1 MSEKP
6 FVHLHLHT
14 EYSLLDGATR
24 IDTLFDAC
32 KEKNMPAVAITDHG
46 NMYGA
51 YHFYCLA
58 KKKGIKP
65 IIGCEFYMADDLT
78 AKSGDVKREF
88 NHLVLIAKNN
98 TGYKNLVKLNSIGFV
113 DGYYYKP
120 RIDFKTLSQH
130 SEGLICLSACIAGQL
145 PRLLR
150 DGMWEEARKLVK
162 QYKELFGEDYYIEL
176 QDHGIADEI
185 YVMPKLIKIAEE
197 FGVELVATNDVHY
210 LKESDAE
217 MQDILLC
224 VQTGKFFDDP
234 GRMRFEGTQ
243 FYLKDYDEMAEKFS
257 YVPQALENTLKIAE
271 KCNVSIEKK
280 PLLPPYKPD
289 NGMTPY
295 EFLKD
300 LLEKGLKR
308 RYKEITPEIRQRADY
323 ELEVVSKMGFVEYY
337 LIVWDFINYAHEHGI
352 PVGPGRGSGAGSI
365 IAYAIG
371 ITQVEP
377 LRYGLIFE
385 RFLNPERV
393 SMPDFDIDFCMDRR
407 GEVIDYVIEKY
418 TKPRVAQIVTFG
430 RMKAKNAVKD
440 VCRVLRVPYA
450 EGDKITKLIPLNAT
464 LKNAFGLDGKNEG
477 VPELMEIY
485 KDYSM
490 KRVIDL
496 AIALEDMPRQTG
508 MHAAGVVIC
517 REDLSDNVPLQRSG
531 DDITT
536 QYNMKEVEELGLLKM
551 DFLGLRTL
559 TDIDKTIEIVKE
571 TTGEE
576 FDFEDCQYDDPNVF
590 ELIASGN
597 TDAVFQ
603 LESGGMKRVM
613 KDLKP
618 DCLEDI
624 IAGISLYRPGPMQFI
639 PDYIKGKRDP
649 KSVHYAHPMLEP
661 ILGVTNGCMVYQ
673 EQVMQI
679 CRSLAGYSYGQ
690 ADEVRRAM
698 GKKKMDVMALHRNY
712 FINGKV
718 NDNGEVEIE
727 GAVRRGV
734 PKETAELL
742 FDQMYAFAQYAFNKS
757 HAAAYAYVS
766 YQTAYCKRYHPVEYL
781 AAVLNNRITNIDDI
795 KKYIAYGKE
804 NNIDFLPPD
813 INKSGV
819 SFTVENGKIRF
830 ALAAIKNIGSGSM
843 EKIVEERK
851 TRGDFVS
858 LEDFLKR
865 VESQYLNK
873 RLVENLIKS
882 GAFDCFKVSRAQMV
896 SVFEPLMEMVYA
908 DKKKKESGQFSM
920 FDLVENAVPAVV
932 ALPKSNIKE
941 FPNKLKLSYEKE
953 VLGLYVSGNPLDEYR
968 EKLKAFTFNTGM
980 VAFSEDDDDFES
992 SQKQSD
998 WEGKEVSL
1006 AGVLE
1011 ELKKIATR
1019 SGKTMAVGRLED
1031 LHGSIELT
1039 FSPWY
1044 YEKIIKDKV
1053 EQDSVVTVTGKI
1065 SFRQDKAS
1073 LLVDKLEVW
1082 SEQKMAETDKNAVSE
1097 KLYLK
1102 MPFKDNELYAKLSA
1116 VLKEYAGD
1124 IPVILVIDGDRLGMP
1139 YKVRKNNGLIYEL
1152 SDVLG
1157 EDNVRFVDVKPK

>member
-1 MSEKP
+1 
-6 FVHLHLHT
+6 
-14 EYSLLDGATR
+14 
-24 IDTLFDAC
+24 
-32 KEKNMPAVAITDHG
+32 
-46 NMYGA
+46 
-51 YHFYCLA
+51 
-58 KKKGIKP
+58 
-65 IIGCEFYMADDLT
+65 
-78 AKSGDVKREF
+78 
-88 NHLVLIAKNN
+88 
-98 TGYKNLVKLNSIGFV
+98 
-113 DGYYYKP
+113 
-120 RIDFKTLSQH
+120 
-130 SEGLICLSACIAGQL
+130 
-145 PRLLR
+145 
-150 DGMWEEARKLVK
+150 
-162 QYKELFGEDYYIEL
+162 
-176 QDHGIADEI
+176 
-185 YVMPKLIKIAEE
+185 MPKLIKIAEE

-559 TDIDKTIEIVKE
+559 TDIDKTIKIVKE

-920 FDLVENAVPAVV
+920 FDLVENAAPAVV

-1082 SEQKMAETDKNAVSE
+1082 SEQKMAETDKNTVSE

>member
-78 AKSGDVKREF
+78 VKSGDVKREF

-150 DGMWEEARKLVK
+150 DGMWEEARKLVR

-559 TDIDKTIEIVKE
+559 TDIDKTIKIVKE

-851 TRGDFVS
+851 THGDFVS

-882 GAFDCFKVSRAQMV
+882 GAFDCFKVSRAQMI
-896 SVFEPLMEMVYA
+896 SVCEPLMEMVYA

-920 FDLVENAVPAVV
+920 FDLVENAAPAVV

-980 VAFSEDDDDFES
+980 VTFSEDDDDFES

-1082 SEQKMAETDKNAVSE
+1082 SEQKMAETDKNTVSE

>member
-78 AKSGDVKREF
+78 VKSGDVKREF

-559 TDIDKTIEIVKE
+559 TDIDKTIKIVKE

-953 VLGLYVSGNPLDEYR
+953 VLGLNVSGNPLDEYR

>member
-78 AKSGDVKREF
+78 VKSGDVKREF

-559 TDIDKTIEIVKE
+559 TDIDKTIKIVKE

-618 DCLEDI
+618 DCLADI

-851 TRGDFVS
+851 THGDFVS

-920 FDLVENAVPAVV
+920 FDLVENAAPAVV

-980 VAFSEDDDDFES
+980 VTFSEDDDDFES

>member
-1 MSEKP
+1 MSDKQ

-65 IIGCEFYMADDLT
+65 IIGCEFYMVDDLT
-78 AKSGDVKREF
+78 VKSGEVKREF

-120 RIDFKTLSQH
+120 RIDFKTLKEH

-150 DGMWEEARKLVK
+150 DGMWDDARKLVA
-162 QYKELFGEDYYIEL
+162 QYKELFKDDYYIEL

-210 LKESDAE
+210 LNESDAE

-224 VQTGKFFDDP
+224 VQTGKFYDEP

-257 YVPQALENTLKIAE
+257 FLPQALENTLKIAE
-271 KCNVSIEKK
+271 KCNVTIDKK

-300 LLEKGLKR
+300 LMEKGLKR
-308 RYKEITPEIRQRADY
+308 RYKEITSEIRQRADY

-430 RMKAKNAVKD
+430 RMKAKNAIKD
-440 VCRVLRVPYA
+440 VCRVLRIPYA

-464 LKNAFGLDGKNEG
+464 LPNAFGLDGKNEG

-490 KRVIDL
+490 KKVIDL
-496 AIALEDMPRQTG
+496 AVALEDMPRQTG

-559 TDIDKTIEIVKE
+559 TDIDKTIKIVKE

-576 FDFEDCQYDDPNVF
+576 FNFDDCQYDDPNVF

-649 KSVHYAHPMLEP
+649 KSVHYAHPLLEP

-698 GKKKMDVMALHRNY
+698 GKKKMDVMAMHRNY

-718 NDNGEVEIE
+718 NENGEVEIE

-734 PKETAELL
+734 PKETAEML
-742 FDQMYAFAQYAFNKS
+742 FDQMYVFAQYAFNKS

-819 SFTVENGKIRF
+819 SFTVEHGKIRF

-851 TRGDFVS
+851 KNGEFLN
-858 LEDFLKR
+858 LENFLKR
-865 VESQYLNK
+865 VDSQYLNK
-873 RLVENLIKS
+873 RLVENLIKA
-882 GAFDCFKVSRAQMV
+882 GAFDCFGTSRAQMM
-896 SVFEPLMEMVYA
+896 SAFEPLMEMVYA

-920 FDLVENAVPAVV
+920 FDLVENIEPTATSLAVD
-932 ALPKSNIKE
+932 NIKE
-941 FPNKLKLSYEKE
+941 FPNKLKLTYEKE
-953 VLGLYVSGNPLDEYR
+953 VLGLYVSGNPLDEYK
-968 EKLKAFTFNTGM
+968 EKLKMFSFNTGM
-980 VAFSEDDDDFES
+980 VSMSDDDEDFES
-992 SQKQSD
+992 SQKQSY

-1011 ELKKIATR
+1011 ELKKISTK

-1031 LHGSIELT
+1031 LHGSIELS

-1044 YEKIIKDKV
+1044 YEKMLKDRV

-1065 SFRQDKAS
+1065 SFRQEKPS
-1073 LLVDKLEVW
+1073 IFVDKMEVW
-1082 SEQKMAETDKNAVSE
+1082 SEQKMAETDNSAVHE

-1102 MPFKDNELYAKLSA
+1102 MPFKDNELYSRVSA
-1116 VLKEYAGD
+1116 VLREYAGD
-1124 IPVILVIDGDRLGMP
+1124 IPVVLVVERDRLGMP
-1139 YKVRKNNGLIYEL
+1139 YKVRKNSGLIYEL

-1157 EDNVRFVDVKPK
+1157 EDNVKFVEVKSK

>member
-78 AKSGDVKREF
+78 VKSGDVKREF

-559 TDIDKTIEIVKE
+559 TDIDKTIKIVKE

-920 FDLVENAVPAVV
+920 FDLVENAAPAVV

-953 VLGLYVSGNPLDEYR
+953 VLGLYVSGNPLDEYG

-1082 SEQKMAETDKNAVSE
+1082 SEQKMAETDKNTVSE

>member
-78 AKSGDVKREF
+78 VKSGDVKREF

-150 DGMWEEARKLVK
+150 DGMWEEARKLVR

-559 TDIDKTIEIVKE
+559 TDIDKTIKIVKE

-795 KKYIAYGKE
+795 IKYIAYGKE

-851 TRGDFVS
+851 THGDFVS

-920 FDLVENAVPAVV
+920 FDLVENAAPAVV

-980 VAFSEDDDDFES
+980 VTFSEDDDDFES

>member
-65 IIGCEFYMADDLT
+65 IIGCEFYMVDDLT
-78 AKSGDVKREF
+78 VKSGDVKREF

-98 TGYKNLVKLNSIGFV
+98 VGYKNLVKLNSIGFV

-120 RIDFKTLSQH
+120 RIDFKTLREH

-150 DGMWEEARKLVK
+150 DGMWEEARKLVAE
-162 QYKELFGEDYYIEL
+162 YKELFKDDYYIEI

-224 VQTGKFFDDP
+224 VQTGKFYDDP

-257 YVPQALENTLKIAE
+257 FVPQALENTLKIAE
-271 KCNVSIEKK
+271 KCNVTIEKK

-300 LLEKGLKR
+300 LMEKGLKR

-440 VCRVLRVPYA
+440 VCRVLRIPYA

-464 LKNAFGLDGKNEG
+464 LPNAFGLDGKNEG

-485 KDYSM
+485 KDYFM

-559 TDIDKTIEIVKE
+559 TDIDKTIKIVKE
-571 TTGEE
+571 STGEE

-649 KSVHYAHPMLEP
+649 KSVHYAHPLLEP

-698 GKKKMDVMALHRNY
+698 GKKKMDVMAMHRNY

-718 NDNGEVEIE
+718 NDRGEVEIE

-742 FDQMYAFAQYAFNKS
+742 FDQMYVFAQYAFNKS

-804 NNIDFLPPD
+804 NSIDFLPPD

-819 SFTVENGKIRF
+819 SFTVEQGKIRF

-851 TRGDFVS
+851 AHGDFRS

-865 VESQYLNK
+865 VENQYLNK
-873 RLVENLIKS
+873 RLVENMIKS
-882 GAFDCFKVSRAQMV
+882 GAFDCLGASRAQMM
-896 SVFEPLMEMVYA
+896 SVFEPLMEMVFA

-920 FDLVENAVPAVV
+920 FDLVEDAAPAAVA
-932 ALPKSNIKE
+932 APKESIKE
-941 FPNKLKLSYEKE
+941 FPNKLRLSYEKE

-968 EKLKAFTFNTGM
+968 EKLKAFSFNTGM
-980 VAFSEDDDDFES
+980 VSFSEDDDDFES
-992 SQKQSD
+992 SQKQND
-998 WEGKEVSL
+998 WDGKEVSL

-1011 ELKKIATR
+1011 ELKRIATR

-1065 SFRQDKAS
+1065 SFRQDKPS
-1073 LLVDKLEVW
+1073 ILVDKLEVW
-1082 SEQKMAETDKNAVSE
+1082 SEQKMAETDNNVVSE

-1102 MPFKDNELYAKLSA
+1102 MPFKDNELYARLSA
-1116 VLKEYAGD
+1116 ILKEYAGD
-1124 IPVILVIDGDRLGMP
+1124 IPVVLVVDRDRLGMP
-1139 YKVRKNNGLIYEL
+1139 YKVRKNSGLVYEL

-1157 EDNVRFVDVKPK
+1157 EDNVKFVDVKHK

>member
-1 MSEKP
+1 
-6 FVHLHLHT
+6 
-14 EYSLLDGATR
+14 
-24 IDTLFDAC
+24 
-32 KEKNMPAVAITDHG
+32 
-46 NMYGA
+46 
-51 YHFYCLA
+51 
-58 KKKGIKP
+58 
-65 IIGCEFYMADDLT
+65 
-78 AKSGDVKREF
+78 
-88 NHLVLIAKNN
+88 
-98 TGYKNLVKLNSIGFV
+98 
-113 DGYYYKP
+113 
-120 RIDFKTLSQH
+120 
-130 SEGLICLSACIAGQL
+130 
-145 PRLLR
+145 
-150 DGMWEEARKLVK
+150 
-162 QYKELFGEDYYIEL
+162 
-176 QDHGIADEI
+176 
-185 YVMPKLIKIAEE
+185 
-197 FGVELVATNDVHY
+197 
-210 LKESDAE
+210 
-217 MQDILLC
+217 
-224 VQTGKFFDDP
+224 
-234 GRMRFEGTQ
+234 
-243 FYLKDYDEMAEKFS
+243 
-257 YVPQALENTLKIAE
+257 
-271 KCNVSIEKK
+271 
-280 PLLPPYKPD
+280 
-289 NGMTPY
+289 
-295 EFLKD
+295 
-300 LLEKGLKR
+300 
-308 RYKEITPEIRQRADY
+308 
-323 ELEVVSKMGFVEYY
+323 MGFVEYY

-440 VCRVLRVPYA
+440 VCRVLRIPYA

-464 LKNAFGLDGKNEG
+464 LPNAFGLDGKNEG

-559 TDIDKTIEIVKE
+559 TDIDKTIKIVKE
-571 TTGEE
+571 STGEE

-649 KSVHYAHPMLEP
+649 KSVHYAHPLLEP

-698 GKKKMDVMALHRNY
+698 GKKKMDVMAMHRNY

-718 NDNGEVEIE
+718 NDRGEVEIE

-742 FDQMYAFAQYAFNKS
+742 FDQMYVFAQYAFNKS

-804 NNIDFLPPD
+804 NSIDFLPPD

-819 SFTVENGKIRF
+819 SFTVEQGKIRF

-851 TRGDFVS
+851 AHGDFRS

-865 VESQYLNK
+865 VENQYLNK

-882 GAFDCFKVSRAQMV
+882 GAFDCLGASRAQMM
-896 SVFEPLMEMVYA
+896 SVFEPLMEMVFA

-920 FDLVENAVPAVV
+920 FDLVEDAAPAAVA
-932 ALPKSNIKE
+932 APKESIKE
-941 FPNKLKLSYEKE
+941 FPNKLRLSYEKE

-968 EKLKAFTFNTGM
+968 EKLKAFSFNTGM
-980 VAFSEDDDDFES
+980 VSFSEDDDDFES
-992 SQKQSD
+992 SQKQND
-998 WEGKEVSL
+998 WDGKEVSL

-1011 ELKKIATR
+1011 ELKRIATR

-1065 SFRQDKAS
+1065 SFRQDKPS
-1073 LLVDKLEVW
+1073 ILVDKLEVW
-1082 SEQKMAETDKNAVSE
+1082 SEQKMAETDNNAVSE

-1102 MPFKDNELYAKLSA
+1102 MPFKDNELYARLSA
-1116 VLKEYAGD
+1116 ILKEYAGD
-1124 IPVILVIDGDRLGMP
+1124 IPVVLVVDRDRLGMP
-1139 YKVRKNNGLIYEL
+1139 YKVRKNSGLVYEL

-1157 EDNVRFVDVKPK
+1157 EDNVKFVDVKHK

>member
-65 IIGCEFYMADDLT
+65 IIGCEFYMVDDLT
-78 AKSGDVKREF
+78 VKSGDVKREF

-98 TGYKNLVKLNSIGFV
+98 VGYKNLVKLNSIGFV

-120 RIDFKTLSQH
+120 RIDFKTLREH

-150 DGMWEEARKLVK
+150 DGMWEEARKLVAE
-162 QYKELFGEDYYIEL
+162 YKELFKDDYYIEI

-224 VQTGKFFDDP
+224 VQTGKFYDDP

-257 YVPQALENTLKIAE
+257 FVPQALENTLKIAE
-271 KCNVSIEKK
+271 KCNVTIEKK

-300 LLEKGLKR
+300 LMEKGLKR

-440 VCRVLRVPYA
+440 VCRVLRIPYA

-464 LKNAFGLDGKNEG
+464 LPNAFGLDGKNEG

-485 KDYSM
+485 KDYFM

-559 TDIDKTIEIVKE
+559 TDIDKTIKIVKE
-571 TTGEE
+571 STGEE

-649 KSVHYAHPMLEP
+649 KSVHYAHPLLEP

-698 GKKKMDVMALHRNY
+698 GKKKMDVMAMHRNY

-718 NDNGEVEIE
+718 NDRGEVEIE

-742 FDQMYAFAQYAFNKS
+742 FDQMYVFAQYAFNKS

-804 NNIDFLPPD
+804 NSIDFLPPD

-819 SFTVENGKIRF
+819 SFTVEQGKIRF

-851 TRGDFVS
+851 AHGDFRS

-865 VESQYLNK
+865 VENQYLNK

-882 GAFDCFKVSRAQMV
+882 GAFDCLGASRAQMM
-896 SVFEPLMEMVYA
+896 SVFEPLMEMVFA

-920 FDLVENAVPAVV
+920 FDLVEDAAPAAVA
-932 ALPKSNIKE
+932 APKESIKE
-941 FPNKLKLSYEKE
+941 FPNKLRLSYEKE

-968 EKLKAFTFNTGM
+968 EKLKAFSFNTGM
-980 VAFSEDDDDFES
+980 VSFSEDDDDFES
-992 SQKQSD
+992 SQKQND
-998 WEGKEVSL
+998 WDGKEVSL

-1011 ELKKIATR
+1011 ELKRIATR

-1065 SFRQDKAS
+1065 SFRQDKPS
-1073 LLVDKLEVW
+1073 ILVDKLEVW
-1082 SEQKMAETDKNAVSE
+1082 SEQKMAETDNNAVSE

-1102 MPFKDNELYAKLSA
+1102 MPFKDNELYARLSA
-1116 VLKEYAGD
+1116 ILKEYAGD
-1124 IPVILVIDGDRLGMP
+1124 IPVVLVVDRDRLGMP
-1139 YKVRKNNGLIYEL
+1139 YKVRKNSGLVYEL

-1157 EDNVRFVDVKPK
+1157 EDNVKFVDVKHK

>member
-1 MSEKP
+1 
-6 FVHLHLHT
+6 
-14 EYSLLDGATR
+14 
-24 IDTLFDAC
+24 
-32 KEKNMPAVAITDHG
+32 
-46 NMYGA
+46 
-51 YHFYCLA
+51 
-58 KKKGIKP
+58 
-65 IIGCEFYMADDLT
+65 
-78 AKSGDVKREF
+78 
-88 NHLVLIAKNN
+88 
-98 TGYKNLVKLNSIGFV
+98 
-113 DGYYYKP
+113 
-120 RIDFKTLSQH
+120 
-130 SEGLICLSACIAGQL
+130 
-145 PRLLR
+145 
-150 DGMWEEARKLVK
+150 
-162 QYKELFGEDYYIEL
+162 
-176 QDHGIADEI
+176 
-185 YVMPKLIKIAEE
+185 
-197 FGVELVATNDVHY
+197 
-210 LKESDAE
+210 
-217 MQDILLC
+217 
-224 VQTGKFFDDP
+224 
-234 GRMRFEGTQ
+234 
-243 FYLKDYDEMAEKFS
+243 
-257 YVPQALENTLKIAE
+257 
-271 KCNVSIEKK
+271 
-280 PLLPPYKPD
+280 
-289 NGMTPY
+289 
-295 EFLKD
+295 
-300 LLEKGLKR
+300 
-308 RYKEITPEIRQRADY
+308 
-323 ELEVVSKMGFVEYY
+323 
-337 LIVWDFINYAHEHGI
+337 
-352 PVGPGRGSGAGSI
+352 
-365 IAYAIG
+365 
-371 ITQVEP
+371 
-377 LRYGLIFE
+377 
-385 RFLNPERV
+385 
-393 SMPDFDIDFCMDRR
+393 MPDFDIDFCMDRR

-559 TDIDKTIEIVKE
+559 TDIDKTIKIVKE

-920 FDLVENAVPAVV
+920 FDLVENAAPAVV

-1082 SEQKMAETDKNAVSE
+1082 SEQKMAETDKNTVSE

>member
-78 AKSGDVKREF
+78 VKSGDVKREF

-559 TDIDKTIEIVKE
+559 TDIDKTIKIVKE

-920 FDLVENAVPAVV
+920 FDLVENAAPAVV

-1082 SEQKMAETDKNAVSE
+1082 SEQKMAETDKNTVSE

>member
-78 AKSGDVKREF
+78 VKSGDVKREF

-150 DGMWEEARKLVK
+150 DGMWEEARKLVR

-407 GEVIDYVIEKY
+407 GEVIDYVIDKY

-559 TDIDKTIEIVKE
+559 TDIDKTIKIVKE

-851 TRGDFVS
+851 THGDFVS

-920 FDLVENAVPAVV
+920 FDLVENAAPAVV

-980 VAFSEDDDDFES
+980 VTFSEDDDDFES

>member
-78 AKSGDVKREF
+78 VKSGDVKREF

-559 TDIDKTIEIVKE
+559 TDIDKTIKIVKE

-1152 SDVLG
+1152 FDVLG

>member
-78 AKSGDVKREF
+78 VKSGDVKREF

-289 NGMTPY
+289 NGMTTY

-559 TDIDKTIEIVKE
+559 TDIDKTIKIVKE

-1039 FSPWY
+1039 CSPWY

>member
-65 IIGCEFYMADDLT
+65 IIGCEFYMVDDLT
-78 AKSGDVKREF
+78 VKSGDVKREF

-98 TGYKNLVKLNSIGFV
+98 VGYKNLVKLNSIGFV

-120 RIDFKTLSQH
+120 RIDFKTLREH

-150 DGMWEEARKLVK
+150 DGMWEEARKLVAE
-162 QYKELFGEDYYIEL
+162 YKELFKDDYYIEI

-224 VQTGKFFDDP
+224 VQTGKFYDDP

-243 FYLKDYDEMAEKFS
+243 FYLKDYDEMAERFS
-257 YVPQALENTLKIAE
+257 FVPQALENTLKIAE
-271 KCNVSIEKK
+271 KCNVTIEKK

-300 LLEKGLKR
+300 LMEKGLKR

-440 VCRVLRVPYA
+440 VCRVLRIPYA

-464 LKNAFGLDGKNEG
+464 LPNAFGLDGKNEG

-559 TDIDKTIEIVKE
+559 TDIDKTIKIVKE
-571 TTGEE
+571 STGEE

-649 KSVHYAHPMLEP
+649 KSVHYAHPLLEP

-698 GKKKMDVMALHRNY
+698 GKKKMDVMAMHRNY

-718 NDNGEVEIE
+718 NDRGEVEIE

-804 NNIDFLPPD
+804 NSIDFLPPD

-819 SFTVENGKIRF
+819 SFTVEQGKIRF

-851 TRGDFVS
+851 AHGDFRS

-865 VESQYLNK
+865 VENQYLNK

-882 GAFDCFKVSRAQMV
+882 GAFDCFGASRAQMM

-920 FDLVENAVPAVV
+920 FDLVEDAAPAAVA
-932 ALPKSNIKE
+932 APKESIKE
-941 FPNKLKLSYEKE
+941 FPNKLRLSYEKE

-968 EKLKAFTFNTGM
+968 EKLKAFSFNTGM
-980 VAFSEDDDDFES
+980 VSFSEDDEEFES
-992 SQKQSD
+992 SQRQND
-998 WEGKEVSL
+998 WDGKEVSL

-1011 ELKKIATR
+1011 ELKRIATR

-1065 SFRQDKAS
+1065 SFRQDKPS
-1073 LLVDKLEVW
+1073 ILVDKLEVW

-1102 MPFKDNELYAKLSA
+1102 MPFKDNELYARLSA
-1116 VLKEYAGD
+1116 ILKEYAGD
-1124 IPVILVIDGDRLGMP
+1124 IPVVLVVDRDRLGMP
-1139 YKVRKNNGLIYEL
+1139 YKVRKNSGLIYEL

-1157 EDNVRFVDVKPK
+1157 EDNVKFADVKQK

>member
-78 AKSGDVKREF
+78 VKSGDVKREF

-150 DGMWEEARKLVK
+150 DGMWEEARKLVR

-559 TDIDKTIEIVKE
+559 TDIDKTIKIVKE

-804 NNIDFLPPD
+804 NNIVFLPPD

-851 TRGDFVS
+851 THGDFVS

-896 SVFEPLMEMVYA
+896 SVFEPLMEMVYT

-920 FDLVENAVPAVV
+920 FDLVENAAPAVV

-980 VAFSEDDDDFES
+980 VTFSEDDDDFES

>member
-78 AKSGDVKREF
+78 VKSGDVKREF

-98 TGYKNLVKLNSIGFV
+98 TGYKNLVKLNSIGVV

-559 TDIDKTIEIVKE
+559 TDIDKTIKIVKE

-576 FDFEDCQYDDPNVF
+576 FDFGDCQYDDPNVF

>member
-78 AKSGDVKREF
+78 VKSGDVKREF

-176 QDHGIADEI
+176 QNHGIADEI

-559 TDIDKTIEIVKE
+559 TDIDKTIKIVKE

-851 TRGDFVS
+851 THGDFVS

-920 FDLVENAVPAVV
+920 FDLVENAAPAVV

-980 VAFSEDDDDFES
+980 VTFSEDDDDFES

>member
-78 AKSGDVKREF
+78 VKSGDVKREF

-559 TDIDKTIEIVKE
+559 TDIDKTIKIVKE

-920 FDLVENAVPAVV
+920 FDLVENAAPAVV

-953 VLGLYVSGNPLDEYR
+953 VLGLYVSGNPLDEYG

-1053 EQDSVVTVTGKI
+1053 EQNSVVTVTGKI

>member
-78 AKSGDVKREF
+78 VKSGDVKREF

-150 DGMWEEARKLVK
+150 DGMWEEARKLVR

-430 RMKAKNAVKD
+430 RMKAKNAIKD

-559 TDIDKTIEIVKE
+559 TDIDKTIKIVKE

-851 TRGDFVS
+851 THGDFVS

-920 FDLVENAVPAVV
+920 FDLVENAAPAVV

-980 VAFSEDDDDFES
+980 VTFSEDDDDFES

>member
-78 AKSGDVKREF
+78 VKSGDVKREF

-150 DGMWEEARKLVK
+150 DGMWGEARKLVK

-559 TDIDKTIEIVKE
+559 TDIDKTIKIVKE

-851 TRGDFVS
+851 THGDFVS

-920 FDLVENAVPAVV
+920 FDLVENAAPAVV

-980 VAFSEDDDDFES
+980 VTFSEDDDDFES

>member
-6 FVHLHLHT
+6 CVHLNLHT

-65 IIGCEFYMADDLT
+65 IIGCEFYMVDDLT
-78 AKSGDVKREF
+78 VKSGDVKREF

-98 TGYKNLVKLNSIGFV
+98 VGYKNLVKLNSIGFV

-120 RIDFKTLSQH
+120 RIDFKTLREH

-150 DGMWEEARKLVK
+150 DGMWEEARKLVAE
-162 QYKELFGEDYYIEL
+162 YKELFKDDYYIEI

-224 VQTGKFFDDP
+224 VQTGKFYDDP

-257 YVPQALENTLKIAE
+257 FVPQALENTLKIAE
-271 KCNVSIEKK
+271 KCNVTIEKK

-300 LLEKGLKR
+300 LMEKGLKR

-440 VCRVLRVPYA
+440 VCRVLRIPYA

-464 LKNAFGLDGKNEG
+464 LPNAFGLDGKNEG

-559 TDIDKTIEIVKE
+559 TDIDKTIKIVKE
-571 TTGEE
+571 STGEE

-649 KSVHYAHPMLEP
+649 KSVHYAHPLLEP

-698 GKKKMDVMALHRNY
+698 GKKKMDVMAMHRNY

-718 NDNGEVEIE
+718 NDRGEVEIE

-742 FDQMYAFAQYAFNKS
+742 FDQMYVFAQYAFNKS

-804 NNIDFLPPD
+804 NSIDFLPPD

-819 SFTVENGKIRF
+819 SFTVEQGKIRF

-851 TRGDFVS
+851 AHGDFRS

-865 VESQYLNK
+865 VENQYLNK

-882 GAFDCFKVSRAQMV
+882 GAFDCLGASRAQMM
-896 SVFEPLMEMVYA
+896 SVFEPLMEMVFA

-920 FDLVENAVPAVV
+920 FDLVEDAAPAAVA
-932 ALPKSNIKE
+932 APKESIKE
-941 FPNKLKLSYEKE
+941 FPNKLRLSYEKE

-968 EKLKAFTFNTGM
+968 EKLKAFSFNTGM
-980 VAFSEDDDDFES
+980 VSFSEDDDDFES
-992 SQKQSD
+992 SQKQND
-998 WEGKEVSL
+998 WDGKEVSL

-1011 ELKKIATR
+1011 ELKRIATR

-1065 SFRQDKAS
+1065 SFRQDKPS
-1073 LLVDKLEVW
+1073 ILVDKLEVW
-1082 SEQKMAETDKNAVSE
+1082 SEQKMAETDNNAVSE

-1102 MPFKDNELYAKLSA
+1102 MPFKDNELYARLSA

-1124 IPVILVIDGDRLGMP
+1124 IPVVLVVDRDRLGMP
-1139 YKVRKNNGLIYEL
+1139 YKVRKNSGLVYEL

-1157 EDNVRFVDVKPK
+1157 EDNVKFVDVKHK

>member
-78 AKSGDVKREF
+78 VKSGDVKREF

-150 DGMWEEARKLVK
+150 DGMWEEARKLVR

-559 TDIDKTIEIVKE
+559 TDIDKTIKIVKE

-781 AAVLNNRITNIDDI
+781 AAVLNNRLTNIDDI

-851 TRGDFVS
+851 THGDFVS

-920 FDLVENAVPAVV
+920 FDLVENAAPAVV

-980 VAFSEDDDDFES
+980 VTFSEDDDDFES

>member
-78 AKSGDVKREF
+78 VKSGDVKREF

-407 GEVIDYVIEKY
+407 GEVIDCVIEKY

-559 TDIDKTIEIVKE
+559 TDIDKTIKIVKE

-851 TRGDFVS
+851 THGDFVS

-920 FDLVENAVPAVV
+920 FDLVENAAPAVV

-980 VAFSEDDDDFES
+980 VTFSEDDDDFES

>member
-78 AKSGDVKREF
+78 VKSGDVKREF

-559 TDIDKTIEIVKE
+559 TDIDKTIKIVKE

-830 ALAAIKNIGSGSM
+830 ALAAIKNISTSGLW
-843 EKIVEERK
+843 KI
-851 TRGDFVS
+851 
-858 LEDFLKR
+858 
-865 VESQYLNK
+865 
-873 RLVENLIKS
+873 
-882 GAFDCFKVSRAQMV
+882 
-896 SVFEPLMEMVYA
+896 
-908 DKKKKESGQFSM
+908 
-920 FDLVENAVPAVV
+920 
-932 ALPKSNIKE
+932 
-941 FPNKLKLSYEKE
+941 
-953 VLGLYVSGNPLDEYR
+953 
-968 EKLKAFTFNTGM
+968 
-980 VAFSEDDDDFES
+980 
-992 SQKQSD
+992 
-998 WEGKEVSL
+998 
-1006 AGVLE
+1006 
-1011 ELKKIATR
+1011 
-1019 SGKTMAVGRLED
+1019 
-1031 LHGSIELT
+1031 
-1039 FSPWY
+1039 
-1044 YEKIIKDKV
+1044 
-1053 EQDSVVTVTGKI
+1053 
-1065 SFRQDKAS
+1065 
-1073 LLVDKLEVW
+1073 
-1082 SEQKMAETDKNAVSE
+1082 
-1097 KLYLK
+1097 
-1102 MPFKDNELYAKLSA
+1102 
-1116 VLKEYAGD
+1116 
-1124 IPVILVIDGDRLGMP
+1124 
-1139 YKVRKNNGLIYEL
+1139 
-1152 SDVLG
+1152 
-1157 EDNVRFVDVKPK
+1157 

>member
-78 AKSGDVKREF
+78 VKSGDVKREF

-150 DGMWEEARKLVK
+150 DGMWEEARKLVR

-559 TDIDKTIEIVKE
+559 TDIDKTIKIVKE

-851 TRGDFVS
+851 THGDFVS

-920 FDLVENAVPAVV
+920 FDLVENAAPAVV

>member
-78 AKSGDVKREF
+78 VKSGDVKREF

-559 TDIDKTIEIVKE
+559 TDIDKTIKIVKE

-851 TRGDFVS
+851 THGDFVS

-920 FDLVENAVPAVV
+920 FDLVENAAPAVV
-932 ALPKSNIKE
+932 ALPNSNIKE

-980 VAFSEDDDDFES
+980 VTFSEDDDDFES

-1082 SEQKMAETDKNAVSE
+1082 SEQKMAETDKNTVSE

>member
-78 AKSGDVKREF
+78 VKSGDVKREF

-559 TDIDKTIEIVKE
+559 TDIDKTIKIVKE

-712 FINGKV
+712 VNSGKV

-851 TRGDFVS
+851 THGDFVS

-920 FDLVENAVPAVV
+920 FDLVENAAPAVV

-980 VAFSEDDDDFES
+980 VTFSEDDDDFES

>member
-78 AKSGDVKREF
+78 VKSGDVKREF

-150 DGMWEEARKLVK
+150 DGMWEEARKLVR

-337 LIVWDFINYAHEHGI
+337 LLVWDFINYAHEHGI

-559 TDIDKTIEIVKE
+559 TDIDKTIKIVKE

-851 TRGDFVS
+851 THGDFVS

-920 FDLVENAVPAVV
+920 FDLVENAAPAVV

-980 VAFSEDDDDFES
+980 VTFSEDDDDFES

>member
-78 AKSGDVKREF
+78 VKSGDVKREF

-559 TDIDKTIEIVKE
+559 TDIDKTIKIVKE

-679 CRSLAGYSYGQ
+679 CRYLAGYSYGQ

-851 TRGDFVS
+851 THGDFVS

-920 FDLVENAVPAVV
+920 FDLVENAAPAVV

-980 VAFSEDDDDFES
+980 VTFSEDDDDFES

>member
-78 AKSGDVKREF
+78 VKSGDVKREF

-559 TDIDKTIEIVKE
+559 TDIDKTIKIVKE

-920 FDLVENAVPAVV
+920 FDLVENAAPAVV

-980 VAFSEDDDDFES
+980 VTFSEDDDDFES

-1082 SEQKMAETDKNAVSE
+1082 SEQKMAETDKNTVSE

>member
-78 AKSGDVKREF
+78 VKSGDVKREF

-559 TDIDKTIEIVKE
+559 TDIDKTIKIVKE

-908 DKKKKESGQFSM
+908 DKKKKESGQFSI
-920 FDLVENAVPAVV
+920 FDLVENAAPAVV

-980 VAFSEDDDDFES
+980 VTFSEDDDDFES

>member
-78 AKSGDVKREF
+78 VKSGDVKREF

-559 TDIDKTIEIVKE
+559 TDIDKTIKIVKE

-661 ILGVTNGCMVYQ
+661 ILGLTNGCMVYQ

-920 FDLVENAVPAVV
+920 FDLVENAAPAVV

-953 VLGLYVSGNPLDEYR
+953 VLGLYVSGNPLDEYG

-1124 IPVILVIDGDRLGMP
+1124 LPVILVIDGDRLGMP

>member
-1 MSEKP
+1 MSEKS

-78 AKSGDVKREF
+78 VKSGDVKREF

-559 TDIDKTIEIVKE
+559 TDIDKTIKIVKE

-920 FDLVENAVPAVV
+920 FDLVENAAPAVV

-1082 SEQKMAETDKNAVSE
+1082 SEQKMAETDKNTVSE

>member
-78 AKSGDVKREF
+78 VKSGDVKREF

-559 TDIDKTIEIVKE
+559 TDIDKTIKIVKE

-908 DKKKKESGQFSM
+908 DK
-920 FDLVENAVPAVV
+920 
-932 ALPKSNIKE
+932 
-941 FPNKLKLSYEKE
+941 
-953 VLGLYVSGNPLDEYR
+953 
-968 EKLKAFTFNTGM
+968 
-980 VAFSEDDDDFES
+980 
-992 SQKQSD
+992 
-998 WEGKEVSL
+998 
-1006 AGVLE
+1006 
-1011 ELKKIATR
+1011 
-1019 SGKTMAVGRLED
+1019 
-1031 LHGSIELT
+1031 
-1039 FSPWY
+1039 
-1044 YEKIIKDKV
+1044 
-1053 EQDSVVTVTGKI
+1053 
-1065 SFRQDKAS
+1065 
-1073 LLVDKLEVW
+1073 
-1082 SEQKMAETDKNAVSE
+1082 
-1097 KLYLK
+1097 
-1102 MPFKDNELYAKLSA
+1102 
-1116 VLKEYAGD
+1116 
-1124 IPVILVIDGDRLGMP
+1124 
-1139 YKVRKNNGLIYEL
+1139 
-1152 SDVLG
+1152 
-1157 EDNVRFVDVKPK
+1157 

>member
-78 AKSGDVKREF
+78 VKSGDVKREF

-559 TDIDKTIEIVKE
+559 TDIDKTIKIVKE

-851 TRGDFVS
+851 THGDFVS

-920 FDLVENAVPAVV
+920 FDLVENAAPAVV
-932 ALPKSNIKE
+932 ALPNSNIKE

>member
-32 KEKNMPAVAITDHG
+32 KERNMPAVAITDHG
-46 NMYGA
+46 NIYGA

-78 AKSGDVKREF
+78 VKSGDVKREF

-559 TDIDKTIEIVKE
+559 TDIDKTIKIVKE

-851 TRGDFVS
+851 THGDFVS

-920 FDLVENAVPAVV
+920 FDLVENAAPAVV
-932 ALPKSNIKE
+932 ALPNSNIKE

-1082 SEQKMAETDKNAVSE
+1082 SEQKMAETDKNTVSE

>member
-78 AKSGDVKREF
+78 VKSGDVKREF

-559 TDIDKTIEIVKE
+559 TDIDKTIKIVKE

-920 FDLVENAVPAVV
+920 FDLVENAAPAVV

-968 EKLKAFTFNTGM
+968 EILKAFTFNTGM
-980 VAFSEDDDDFES
+980 VTFSEDDDDFES